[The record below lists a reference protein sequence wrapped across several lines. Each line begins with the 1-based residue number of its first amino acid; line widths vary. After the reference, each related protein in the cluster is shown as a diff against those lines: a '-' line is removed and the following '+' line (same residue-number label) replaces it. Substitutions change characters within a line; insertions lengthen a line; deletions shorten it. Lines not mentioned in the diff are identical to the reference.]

1 MGPRVREGQ
10 RHLAVFIAC
19 AAVGLAT
26 ACKDSPKNGSSGRSG
41 DSSPG
46 GSSDSSSART
56 TGADAL
62 PALLELAR
70 AKGEKTWP
78 GAKMSGIKIGDEV
91 PPGERRNVYSVR
103 ILFTFDADAEDPKAK
118 SGSVVCSSGCQIIRH
133 PAKSEATAWPACGI
147 ADALR
152 AARAAGLSSAQPEIG
167 YGSWNDGAAA
177 WSFKELR
184 SSSKSIGVD
193 GVTCAVKP

>member
-1 MGPRVREGQ
+1 MREA
-10 RHLAVFIAC
+10 RRLSTLLVAC
-19 AAVGLAT
+19 VAVGLAT
-26 ACKDSPKNGSSGRSG
+26 ACKDAPKGGSSGPSG

-46 GSSDSSSART
+46 GSSDPSSRRT

-62 PALLELAR
+62 PTLLELAR

-78 GAKMSGIKIGDEV
+78 GAKISGIKIGDEV

-103 ILFTFDADAEDPKAK
+103 VAFEFDADAEDPSAK
-118 SGSVVCSSGCQIIRH
+118 SGSVVCSPGCQIIRH
-133 PAKSEATAWPACGI
+133 KVKRDPVAWPACGI

-152 AARAAGLSSAQPEIG
+152 AAREAGLASSQPQIG
-167 YGSWNDGAAA
+167 YGSWSDGAAV

-184 SSSKSIGVD
+184 DSPKPILID
-193 GVTCAVKP
+193 GATCAVKP